1 MLNEAAKARL
11 AEFLADLKDDQFQFQ
26 ACSEVGINTR
36 GCTGD
41 APLKIAVV
49 RDDVQIVTDL
59 LAAGADPNIPGEDDC
74 TPLHHAAS
82 HGHCQIIRLLLSHG
96 ASTSVRDAFGD
107 TPANVARI
115 LHHDEAHA
123 LLTERNA

>member
-1 MLNEAAKARL
+1 MPNDAAKARL
-11 AEFLADLKDDQFQFQ
+11 TEFLADLREDQFQFQ
-26 ACSEVGINTR
+26 TCDEVGINTR

-59 LAAGADPNIPGEDDC
+59 LDAGADPNIPGEDDC

-82 HGHCQIIRLLLSHG
+82 HGRCSIIRLLLAHG
-96 ASTSVRDAFGD
+96 ASTSVKDTFGH
-107 TPANVARI
+107 TPADIARI
-115 LHHDEAHA
+115 LQHDDALA
-123 LLTERNA
+123 LLTE